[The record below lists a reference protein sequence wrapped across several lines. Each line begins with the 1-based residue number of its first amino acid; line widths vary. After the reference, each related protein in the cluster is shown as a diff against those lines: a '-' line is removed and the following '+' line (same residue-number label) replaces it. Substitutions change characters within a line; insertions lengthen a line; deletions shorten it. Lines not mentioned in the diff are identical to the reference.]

1 MRMFLLILVALLIS
15 TMSSFVLYKYYK
27 INVPPSVGGL
37 FLVFVWMML
46 PSKWTD
52 KINKKDSDNEQ

>member
-1 MRMFLLILVALLIS
+1 MRMFLIILVGLIIS
-15 TMSSFVLYKYYK
+15 TVLSFLLYKYYG
-27 INVPPSVGGL
+27 INIPPSVGGL

-52 KINKKDSDNEQ
+52 KFNKEDSDNEQ